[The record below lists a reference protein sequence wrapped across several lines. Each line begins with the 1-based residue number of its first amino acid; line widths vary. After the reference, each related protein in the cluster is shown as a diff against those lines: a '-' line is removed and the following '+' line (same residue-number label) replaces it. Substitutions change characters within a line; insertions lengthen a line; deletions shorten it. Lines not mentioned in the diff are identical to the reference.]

1 MGRLVKFGCFG
12 AIVLAALIVV
22 LAVVA
27 GNQPR
32 PQQQVS
38 GEPGQAK
45 QQQVGGE
52 AKATAAGTAE
62 LARVGQTASLR
73 GWELTLLDFGPYDRF
88 SAGKPPTPKG
98 QGALMVADMR
108 IKNLQNSTS
117 NFTLNDFVLKSGDG
131 REFKAA
137 GQTGSIDRGFLISQT
152 VQPGLTTENRV
163 VFDIAPDAKDLV
175 FTALG
180 MQFSVPAPG

>member
-62 LARVGQTASLR
+62 LARVGQTAS
-73 GWELTLLDFGPYDRF
+73 P
-88 SAGKPPTPKG
+88 
-98 QGALMVADMR
+98 
-108 IKNLQNSTS
+108 
-117 NFTLNDFVLKSGDG
+117 
-131 REFKAA
+131 
-137 GQTGSIDRGFLISQT
+137 
-152 VQPGLTTENRV
+152 
-163 VFDIAPDAKDLV
+163 
-175 FTALG
+175 
-180 MQFSVPAPG
+180 